1 MAGRVA
7 HGTPNAVAGHA
18 GSGLRRHRKYGLL
31 RGMADTTDTAAK
43 SPWHVWVVGVIALL
57 WNATGALDFTMTQ
70 LHNEAWLKAMTPE
83 QQTYIYAFPLW
94 AVLAWGVGTWGG
106 LLGSL
111 LILLRRGFAVNL
123 FAASLVCVVI
133 TDLYSYC
140 FSDCLKVMGGGAGMV
155 AFSVVIFVIALL
167 LFLYSRALRRRGVLR
182 G

>member
-1 MAGRVA
+1 
-7 HGTPNAVAGHA
+7 
-18 GSGLRRHRKYGLL
+18 
-31 RGMADTTDTAAK
+31 MADTTDTAAK